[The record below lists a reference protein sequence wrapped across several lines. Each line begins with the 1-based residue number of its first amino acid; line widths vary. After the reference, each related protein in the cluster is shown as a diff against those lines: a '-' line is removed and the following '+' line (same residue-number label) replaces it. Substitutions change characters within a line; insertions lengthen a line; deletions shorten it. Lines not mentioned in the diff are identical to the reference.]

1 MEQDT
6 IKIVKRTVGLL
17 LLLAVAAGTAGVLLW
32 FFGSPWAAAAA
43 ERDIQAYVQLSYP
56 GRNLEIGKADYNLS
70 IHGYQALVQDPLQ
83 QDGYFTVSV
92 KDGQILSDSYEKDV
106 GEKGNTIRR
115 MEQTYTQLVQKRLEE
130 LEWPAPINPVVRLD
144 KSSTE
149 LVQLGMEFSQKGA
162 LVYHLMLEGT
172 EFPPTLDGAV
182 QLLGQVYAQMET
194 AEYAFASYGVQLEK
208 DGSAIT
214 VAQVLPSQIKG
225 GNLARILQLALEG
238 DSENGVY
245 ISIQTPPADQEGEST
260 SADQ

>member
-1 MEQDT
+1 MRKAD
-6 IKIVKRTVGLL
+6 KHG
-17 LLLAVAAGTAGVLLW
+17 AGHDQNCKTHGR
-32 FFGSPWAAAAA
+32 AAATFGGSRRNGRGAFVVLWQSVGRSRRGKGHSGLCAA
-43 ERDIQAYVQLSYP
+43 VLSGP
-56 GRNLEIGKADYNLS
+56 EP
-70 IHGYQALVQDPLQ
+70 GYQALVQDPLQ

-92 KDGQILSDSYEKDV
+92 KDGQILSDSYETDV

-172 EFPPTLDGAV
+172 QFPPTLDGAV

-208 DGSAIT
+208 DGAAIT

-245 ISIQTPPADQEGEST
+245 ISIQTPPVDSEEEST